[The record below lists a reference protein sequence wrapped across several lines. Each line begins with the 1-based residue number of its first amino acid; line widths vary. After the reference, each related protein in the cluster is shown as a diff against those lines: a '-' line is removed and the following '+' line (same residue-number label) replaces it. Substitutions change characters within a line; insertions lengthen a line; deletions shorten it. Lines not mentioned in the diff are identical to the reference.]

1 MQVQFWGTRGSL
13 AKPGPHTARYGGNTL
28 CHEVRS
34 AGGTLVILDV
44 GTGAHALG
52 QKLVASR
59 PTGLRGHI
67 LISHTHWDHIQGLP
81 FFAPLFVPGNEWD
94 IYGPKGLDQSLRET
108 LNGQMQYTYFP
119 VTPEQFGAKIRYHDL
134 LEGTFDVGD
143 IRVTSHYLNHPALTL
158 GYRLEAD
165 GAALAYCCDHEP
177 FSRALGTAE
186 GNITGQ
192 DQRHAEFIRGSDLVI
207 HDGQYTAAEYP
218 TRVGWGHSTAEY
230 VIKLAQHAEVAQVVL
245 THHAPLRSDE
255 AVDRLQEQARE
266 LASAGGAGL
275 EVGYARENDVI
286 QVRSSR
292 NGAAARSGRE
302 FRAETA
308 LEPSLSE
315 RSVLL
320 AVSDPSIAAT
330 LSEAIHAE
338 GIKAHFFSTID
349 EARRLIAKDPPSLV
363 IVEHNPSRGDGI
375 ALCNEIR
382 QATTGS
388 GDHLPVVMVAAQ
400 EEPGAPGVTDWMIR
414 PFGSAFART
423 KIRAWVLRTACNW
436 MKAKLPSDEV
446 QRVASLHSL
455 NILDT
460 VAEERFDRVTRLA
473 TALFDVPM
481 AMISLVDAN
490 RQWFKSCVGSSSRE
504 TGRDEAF
511 CSHVVT
517 SREPMI
523 IPDAF
528 RDPRFADNPL
538 VLSDPHIRFYAGVP
552 LILKDGS
559 CIGTLC
565 LVDIRPRTL
574 QGNEMQRLNDLA
586 NITLQEIQGLTA
598 AA

>member
-52 QKLVASR
+52 LKLMAAK

-81 FFAPLFVPGNEWD
+81 FFAPLFAAGNEWD

-108 LNGQMQYTYFP
+108 LAGQMQYTYFP
-119 VTPEQFGAKIRYHDL
+119 VTPDQFGAKIRYHDL
-134 LEGTFDVGD
+134 LEGSFEVGD
-143 IRVTSHYLNHPALTL
+143 IRVSTHYLNHPALTL

-165 GAALAYCCDHEP
+165 GATLAYCCDHEP
-177 FSRALGTAE
+177 FSRALGTGQGE
-186 GNITGQ
+186 ISGQ
-192 DQRHAEFIRGSDLVI
+192 DQRHAEFVRDADLVI
-207 HDGQYTAAEYP
+207 HDGQYTGAEYP
-218 TRVGWGHSTAEY
+218 NRIGWGHSTAEY
-230 VIKLAQHAEVAQVVL
+230 VLKVAQHAGVAKVAL
-245 THHAPLRSDE
+245 THHDPLRSDE
-255 AVDRLQEQARE
+255 AVDGLQEKARE
-266 LASAGGAGL
+266 IARAAGSSV
-275 EVGYARENDVI
+275 EVLYARENDVI
-286 QVRSSR
+286 EVRPAH
-292 NGAAARSGRE
+292 GKAAGRADRG
-302 FRAETA
+302 FKAETA

-320 AVSDPSIAAT
+320 SVDDASMAAT
-330 LSEAIHAE
+330 LSEAIRAE
-338 GIKAHFFSTID
+338 GIKAHFFSGID
-349 EARRLIAKDPPSLV
+349 EARKLIAKDPPSLV
-363 IVEHNPSRGDGI
+363 IVEHNPSRIDGMT
-375 ALCNEIR
+375 LSREIR
-382 QATTGS
+382 QAANGHA
-388 GDHLPVVMVAAQ
+388 DQLPVVVVAAQ

-414 PFGSAFART
+414 PFASAFART

-436 MKAKLPSDEV
+436 MKAKPPADEA
-446 QRVASLHSL
+446 QRVASLHAL
-455 NILDT
+455 KILDT

-481 AMISLVDAN
+481 AMISLVDTN
-490 RQWFKSCVGSSSRE
+490 RQWFKSCIGTDTRQ

-523 IPDAF
+523 IADAF

-586 NITLQEIQGLTA
+586 NITIQEIQGMTA